1 MAVRGRRENGPGPA
15 REPPRSASS
24 EAARPRLLL
33 VSSVPSTLTAFLL
46 PYAAHYRGR
55 GWRVDAACHGGPSC
69 APCAAAFDHVYEVPW
84 TREPLDPVNLT
95 AAPRA
100 VRRLVRDHRYTI
112 VHAHDPVAGFVT
124 RLALRDLRGRLGV
137 RVVVTAHGFHFFRG
151 NSAARN
157 VVFRTLERTA
167 SRWAD
172 ALVVIN
178 REDLAAARR
187 FPIAPERVVFMPG
200 IGVDLARYDP
210 ARVGAAE
217 VGAVRHE
224 LALEEGQ
231 PMLLMVAE
239 FNPGKR
245 HADAL
250 EALARCRR
258 ERVVLACAGVGPR
271 LEAVRAQAES
281 LGLADRVRLL
291 GYRDDVPALL
301 RASLA
306 LLLPSEREGLP
317 RSVMEALALERPVIA
332 TRVRGIKEL
341 VDDDTGILHEVG
353 DVDSLAA
360 AIRRLVDD
368 PAEAAAMGRRGRA
381 AMRPFDLKQVLALH
395 DALYERLSGVP
406 A

>member
-1 MAVRGRRENGPGPA
+1 MATTRPDARAAVHAPPA
-15 REPPRSASS
+15 AQG
-24 EAARPRLLL
+24 AGAPRLLL
-33 VSSVPSTLTAFLL
+33 LSSVPSTLTAFLL
-46 PYAAHYRGR
+46 PYAAHYRER
-55 GWRVDAACHGGPSC
+55 GWRVDAACRGGTLC

-84 TREPLDPVNLT
+84 TRDPLDPVNLT

-100 VRRLVRDHRYTI
+100 VRRLVHEHGYAI

-124 RLALRDLRGRLGV
+124 RLALRDLRRRLGV

-157 VVFRTLERTA
+157 LVFRTLERTA
-167 SRWAD
+167 SRWTD

-178 REDLAAARR
+178 REDLAAAQR
-187 FPIAPERVVFMPG
+187 FGIASERVVYMPG
-200 IGVDLARYDP
+200 IGVDTARYDP
-210 ARVGAAE
+210 ARVSAAA
-217 VGAVRHE
+217 VGAVRRE

-231 PMLLMVAE
+231 PLLLMVAE

-245 HADAL
+245 HLDAV
-250 EALARCRR
+250 EALARCGR
-258 ERVVLACAGVGPR
+258 ERVVLACAGLGPR
-271 LEAVRAQAES
+271 MEAVRAQAER

-332 TRVRGIKEL
+332 SRIRGVEEL
-341 VDDDTGILHEVG
+341 VDEGTGILHEVG
-353 DVDSLAA
+353 DVEALAA

-368 PAEAAAMGRRGRA
+368 PAEAAAMGRRGRL
-381 AMRPFDLKQVLALH
+381 AMRPFDLTQVLALH
-395 DALYERLSGVP
+395 DVLYERLLRAP